1 MMNNPRFR
9 SYQVPANP
17 LVRIGL
23 VLAGLAILAL
33 SFVLGI
39 FVLAVLAG
47 LAIIGSLTLAVR
59 NWFLRRRGN
68 DSADGPI
75 DVEYRVIRRDRDRS
89 Q

>member
-9 SYQVPANP
+9 NYQVPANP

-39 FVLAVLAG
+39 FILAVMAG
-47 LAIIGSLTLAVR
+47 LAILGSLALAVR
-59 NWFLRRRGN
+59 NWFVRGR
-68 DSADGPI
+68 DKGAEDGTI
-75 DVEYRVIRRDRDRS
+75 NVEYRVIRRDRDY
-89 Q
+89 